1 MRKIFLLILLIFFT
15 NEGFSQANLLNAK
28 NPLEIGDNSSSQA
41 ITEFVDYE
49 YVDDKN
55 ILWSKVVYEFI
66 DLNER
71 INFPLLFPVN
81 DTKYDDTRKSLWRI
95 IRENI
100 ENGKISEVY
109 DSNNDNFTE
118 ASRIIGK
125 DSTDLEANI
134 YKNYNISDI
143 YKSEY
148 VRGSFAPRE
157 VVSSAEIYGY
167 VIKGVWYFDKI
178 HAELRYRLLAIQP
191 YGKDLKTSV
200 EGASD
205 ETGYFWI
212 WYPSIREILDKHLV
226 FNDKNNNNRISF
238 DELLINRRFSSYIY
252 KYDNVYG
259 DREIRDYIRK
269 RDNESAAQW
278 QTRIIMESE
287 RIKKEIL
294 DFEIDMWGY

>member
-1 MRKIFLLILLIFFT
+1 
-15 NEGFSQANLLNAK
+15 LNAK
-28 NPLEIGDNSSSQA
+28 NPLEIGDTSSSEA

-71 INFPLLFPVN
+71 LNFPLLFPVN
-81 DTKYDDTRKSLWRI
+81 DTKYDDTRKSLWRV

-143 YKSEY
+143 YKSKY
-148 VRGSFAPRE
+148 VPESFVPRE
-157 VVSSAEIYGY
+157 VASSSDIFGY

-191 YGKDLKTSV
+191 YGTDLKTSV
-200 EGASD
+200 DGEET

-259 DREIRDYIRK
+259 DREIRDYIRQ
-269 RDNESAAQW
+269 RDNESYPQW